1 MSYHSYSVHAYNA
14 AQAQDEALYESTTA
28 KMLILNNQ
36 FTLGLLTRE
45 DYIREMTLL
54 VLTAETN

>member
-1 MSYHSYSVHAYNA
+1 MSYHSYSVHARNVA
-14 AQAQDEALYESTTA
+14 VAVDEELYESTTA

-45 DYIREMTLL
+45 DYIREMKLL